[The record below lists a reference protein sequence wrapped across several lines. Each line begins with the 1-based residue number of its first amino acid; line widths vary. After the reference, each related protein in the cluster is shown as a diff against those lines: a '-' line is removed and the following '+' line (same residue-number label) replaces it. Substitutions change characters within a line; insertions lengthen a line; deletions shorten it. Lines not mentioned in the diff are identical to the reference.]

1 MGYRSEVA
9 IVVSQKCYDVLA
21 IGNRDII
28 SQADV
33 YHKED
38 AVLIYYNDVK
48 WYGEQVDKLMSALE
62 QIDHEQKMYIEIGE
76 DVTDIKWE
84 GGFWDNPFN
93 IGVSRFISKEL

>member
-38 AVLIYYNDVK
+38 AVLIYYDYVK
-48 WYGEQVDKLMSALE
+48 WYGDNVDKLMNALE

-76 DVTDIKWE
+76 DVTDIKQE

-93 IGVSRFISKEL
+93 IGVSRFISKDI

>member
-21 IGNRDII
+21 INNRDII

-33 YHKED
+33 SYKEE
-38 AVLIYYNDVK
+38 AVLIYYDDVK
-48 WYGEQVDKLMSALE
+48 WYGDNVDNLMDDLWK
-62 QIDHEQKMYIEIGE
+62 IDHEQRMYIEIGE
-76 DVTDIKWE
+76 DLTDIKWE

-93 IGVSRFISKEL
+93 IGVSRHITKDL